1 MSTASMTGFGR
12 AVSEQNGVRAEVEIS
27 SVNRKQFDCDLTI
40 PAICAGFEEGIRTL
54 VHASMSRGSVR
65 VTIRISFLDNKSA
78 ALQQINREGVQ
89 TYVERLRQLA
99 DAACIPFSL
108 SLSELA
114 QQPCCFTEPDAN
126 AADCARPAIE
136 AALHAALAS
145 HTEMRRH
152 EGAALRTDLEKRLA
166 AMESLRL
173 QIAARAPL
181 LPPLYRENLLKRIGE
196 LELKFSPDDPSIRR
210 EVALYADRCDIAEE
224 LTRLKAHFS
233 HAVDLFNA
241 PEPSGR
247 KLDFLCQ
254 EMNRETN
261 TIGSK
266 AGDTLIAHTV
276 VELKAL
282 IETFREQVQNLE

>member
-27 SVNRKQFDCDLTI
+27 SVNRKQFDCDLSI
-40 PAICAGFEEGIRTL
+40 PAICAGEEEGIRTL

-65 VTIRISFLDNKSA
+65 VAIRIAFLDNKSA
-78 ALQQINREGVQ
+78 ALQQVNREGVQ
-89 TYVERLRQLA
+89 TYVEQLRQLA
-99 DAACIPFSL
+99 DAAGIPFSL

-114 QQPCCFTEPDAN
+114 QQPCCFTDPKSD
-126 AADCARPAIE
+126 AADCARPAIN
-136 AALHAALAS
+136 AALLAAIESHAA
-145 HTEMRRH
+145 MRRH
-152 EGAALRTDLEKRLA
+152 EGSALRVDLEKRLA
-166 AMESLRL
+166 AMETLRL
-173 QIAARAPL
+173 HIAARAPL

-196 LELKFSPDDPSIRR
+196 LEVKFSPDDPSIRR

-241 PEPSGR
+241 PEPCGR

-266 AGDTLIAHTV
+266 AGDTIIAHTV

>member
-1 MSTASMTGFGR
+1 MTGFGR

-27 SVNRKQFDCDLTI
+27 SVNRKQFDCDLSI
-40 PAICAGFEEGIRTL
+40 PDLCAGVEEGIRTL

-65 VTIRISFLDNKSA
+65 VTVRIAFPDNRYASK
-78 ALQQINREGVQ
+78 QRCIDPDGVRS
-89 TYVERLRQLA
+89 YVDLLRQLA
-99 DAACIPFSL
+99 NAAAIPFSI

-114 QQPCCFTEPDAN
+114 QQPCCFAEPEPISVE
-126 AADCARPAIE
+126 CVRPAVE
-136 AALHAALAS
+136 TALHEALES

-152 EGAALRTDLEKRLA
+152 EGEALRADLEKRLD
-166 AMESLRL
+166 AMEALRL

-181 LPPLYRENLLKRIGE
+181 LPPLHRENLLKRIGE
-196 LELKFSPDDPSIRR
+196 LEVKFSPDDPSVRR

-224 LTRLKAHFS
+224 LTRLKAHFE
-233 HAVDLFNA
+233 HAIDLFNA
-241 PEPSGR
+241 PEPCGR